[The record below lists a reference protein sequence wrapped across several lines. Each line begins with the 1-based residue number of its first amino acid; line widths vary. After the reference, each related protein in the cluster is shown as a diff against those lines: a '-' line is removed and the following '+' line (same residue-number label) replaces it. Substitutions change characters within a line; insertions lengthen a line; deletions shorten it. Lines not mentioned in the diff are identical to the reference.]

1 MIDIAKGRN
10 IGLEKFI
17 VQFSPKTTHF
27 YEMDQSYRL
36 VEENDAPF

>member
-27 YEMDQSYRL
+27 YEMDQSYIL
-36 VEENDAPF
+36 AEEDAPF